1 MTTAVKMVGRSVDK
15 KDEIRAYIKARSKLG
30 CSLKKL
36 MTEIYTAFGPS
47 CVSYDTVRRWK
58 KKSESGVESIK
69 NAPKSGRP
77 KSASRKEIVSK
88 IKEIIEGDAIFTVHD
103 IARKVGI
110 SLSTVHLILKKHLK
124 VRKISARWVPHLLT
138 DEQKRQRVKV
148 AKKLLQMFPKYD
160 KKQFANVV
168 TGDETWVHYFEP
180 VRKVSNK
187 IWATKHSKR
196 PIIAKRSLSTKKVL
210 YAIFFSGEGVAI
222 KVPVKK
228 GKSITGKY
236 YKDVVLKKL
245 KKYYQKRR
253 PATGF
258 KHVRLLHDNA
268 PAHTSRNC
276 YGVFEE
282 RKSNCF
288 ASPPPPLPPPHPR
301 IPQTLPHV
309 ISFCFRNWKHS
320 LLGGNTSPDRHL
332 DLPFISTLVLC
343 PNQRTVTP
351 SRSGYIGWNFAFLAT
366 GSTSRAWNEY
376 FWANLK
382 FEVSR

>member
-1 MTTAVKMVGRSVDK
+1 
-15 KDEIRAYIKARSKLG
+15 
-30 CSLKKL
+30 
-36 MTEIYTAFGPS
+36 MTEISTAFGPS
-47 CVSYDTVRRWK
+47 YVSYDTVRWWK
-58 KKSESGVESIK
+58 NKFESGVESIK

-88 IKEIIEGDAIFTVHD
+88 IKEIIEGDARFTVCD

-138 DEQKRQRVKV
+138 DEQKRQRVKM

-196 PIIAKRSLSTKKVL
+196 PIIAKRSLSTMKVL

-245 KKYYQKRR
+245 KKYQKRC

-268 PAHTSRNC
+268 PAHTSAI
-276 YGVFEE
+276 VTAFLKKE
-282 RKSNCF
+282 KVTVL
-288 ASPPPPLPPPHPR
+288 PPPPPHPR

-309 ISFCFRNWKHS
+309 ISFCFRN
-320 LLGGNTSPDRHL
+320 
-332 DLPFISTLVLC
+332 
-343 PNQRTVTP
+343 
-351 SRSGYIGWNFAFLAT
+351 
-366 GSTSRAWNEY
+366 
-376 FWANLK
+376 
-382 FEVSR
+382 

>member
-1 MTTAVKMVGRSVDK
+1 MVGRSVDK
-15 KDEIRAYIKARSKLG
+15 KDEIRAYIKARTKLG

-36 MTEIYTAFGPS
+36 MTEISTAFGPS

-58 KKSESGVESIK
+58 KKFEFGVESIK

-88 IKEIIEGDAIFTVHD
+88 IKEIIEGDARFTGRD

-124 VRKISARWVPHLLT
+124 VRKISARRVPHVLT

-196 PIIAKRSLSTKKVL
+196 PQALASAIHQYLITVPKSAYRDAFKKWIHRL
-210 YAIFFSGEGVAI
+210 KLCISSHGEYFEG
-222 KVPVKK
+222 
-228 GKSITGKY
+228 
-236 YKDVVLKKL
+236 LKW
-245 KKYYQKRR
+245 
-253 PATGF
+253 
-258 KHVRLLHDNA
+258 V
-268 PAHTSRNC
+268 
-276 YGVFEE
+276 
-282 RKSNCF
+282 
-288 ASPPPPLPPPHPR
+288 
-301 IPQTLPHV
+301 
-309 ISFCFRNWKHS
+309 
-320 LLGGNTSPDRHL
+320 LLG
-332 DLPFISTLVLC
+332 
-343 PNQRTVTP
+343 
-351 SRSGYIGWNFAFLAT
+351 
-366 GSTSRAWNEY
+366 
-376 FWANLK
+376 
-382 FEVSR
+382 